1 MKEGYTVKDN
11 VKSILS
17 IAVGLIVILICVITI
32 LNIKSNETDECMLKN
47 TKVYTTENEKS
58 LYNKI
63 NSNGIYFN
71 TEESTEQKLFK
82 KYIAGI
88 SIVDIDNLDI
98 QLNMNSNTIII
109 KSKDDENGYDTLK
122 TIYDGIIN
130 NVQNNSTTYRVLMS
144 QFELDE
150 FGQVQNVVLDEE
162 SEELR
167 ISGVGENPI
176 DIRILYMQIG
186 ETGAR
191 GSTEENLD
199 ENLEE
204 NRDNTGLKLVNATGN
219 DESIIFKPE
228 AVYGKATSDV
238 GIEALNNINSLD
250 GMVWAGA
257 KSNETTGVYQVTSF
271 DSLVDTFGDR
281 ERETASI
288 ENLKVTGLN
297 TTEKN
302 KEIVVYFDD
311 EASGF
316 EKQSIELLNHLGYEV
331 VQSVD
336 MVGCDLIVGYTWMY
350 MNGIQS
356 SLDEELNSALSS
368 HILTGTH
375 SENIGLMFRSAW
387 SLID

>member
-1 MKEGYTVKDN
+1 MKEGYTVKNN

-32 LNIKSNETDECMLKN
+32 LNIKSNETDEYILKN

-82 KYIAGI
+82 EYIDGI

-98 QLNMNSNTIII
+98 QLNMNNNTIII

-130 NVQNNSTTYRVLMS
+130 NVQNNSTTYRILMS

-150 FGQVQNVVLDEE
+150 FSQVQNVVLDEE

-191 GSTEENLD
+191 GSTEDSLD

-204 NRDNTGLKLVNATGN
+204 NGDNTGLKLVNATGN

-257 KSNETTGVYQVTSF
+257 KSNETTGVYQVVSF
-271 DSLVDTFGDR
+271 DSLVDTFGDE

-288 ENLKVTGLN
+288 EKLKVTGLN

-368 HILTGTH
+368 HILTGAH

>member
-1 MKEGYTVKDN
+1 MKEGYTVKNN

-32 LNIKSNETDECMLKN
+32 LNIKSNETDEGILKN

-82 KYIAGI
+82 EYIDGI

-109 KSKDDENGYDTLK
+109 KSKDDEDGYDTLK
-122 TIYDGIIN
+122 TIYDGIVN
-130 NVQNNSTTYRVLMS
+130 NVQNNSATYRVLMS

-191 GSTEENLD
+191 GSTEDSLD

-204 NRDNTGLKLVNATGN
+204 NGDNTGLKLVNATGN

-257 KSNETTGVYQVTSF
+257 KSNETTGVYQVVSF
-271 DSLVDTFGDR
+271 DSLVDTFGDG

-288 ENLKVTGLN
+288 EKLKVTGLN

-368 HILTGTH
+368 HILTGAH

>member
-1 MKEGYTVKDN
+1 MKEGYTVKNN

-32 LNIKSNETDECMLKN
+32 LNIKSNETDEYILKN

-82 KYIAGI
+82 EYIDGI

-98 QLNMNSNTIII
+98 QINMNNNTIII

-150 FGQVQNVVLDEE
+150 FGQVQNVVLDEG
-162 SEELR
+162 SKELR

-191 GSTEENLD
+191 GSTEDSLD

-204 NRDNTGLKLVNATGN
+204 NGDNTGLKLVNATGN

-257 KSNETTGVYQVTSF
+257 KSNETTGVYQVISF
-271 DSLVDTFGDR
+271 DSLVDTFGGE

-288 ENLKVTGLN
+288 EKLKVTGLN

-368 HILTGTH
+368 YILTDTH